1 MLKPPSELGLI
12 RIDLEFPIA
21 APRERVWQALVVE
34 TGRWWRKDFYMGHPV
49 QPIVFE
55 ARPGGRLYE
64 DWGQGGGLLWYT
76 VLAIEPPSA
85 LDLVGHLTPAFGGP
99 ASSMLRLCLKEASA
113 TSTVLQLSDSVF
125 GRVGDESAAR
135 LREGWQLL
143 FGEGLK
149 PYVEHG
155 QAVA

>member
-12 RIDLEFPIA
+12 RLDLEFPIA
-21 APRERVWQALVVE
+21 APRERVWQALVAE
-34 TGRWWRKDFYMGHPV
+34 TGRWWRKDFYMGNAV

-64 DWGQGGGLLWYT
+64 DWGQGAGLLWYS
-76 VLAIEPPSA
+76 VLCIEPPSS

-99 ASSMLRLCLKEASA
+99 ATSMLHLALKDTGAH
-113 TSTVLQLSDSVF
+113 TVLQLSDSVF
-125 GRVGDESAAR
+125 GRVSEDSAAR

-143 FGEGLK
+143 YGEGFK

-155 QAVA
+155 RTA

>member
-21 APRERVWQALVVE
+21 APRERVWQALVAE
-34 TGRWWRKDFYMGHPV
+34 MGQWWRQDFYMGSPV
-49 QPIVFE
+49 QPMVFE

-64 DWGQGGGLLWYT
+64 DWGNGGGLLWYT
-76 VLAIEPPSA
+76 VLALEPPGA
-85 LDLVGHLTPAFGGP
+85 LDMVGHLTPAFGGP
-99 ASSMLRLCLKEASA
+99 ASSMLRLCLKDTGA
-113 TSTVLQLSDSVF
+113 TTLLQLSDSVF
-125 GRVGDESAAR
+125 GRVSEDSAAR

-143 FGEGLK
+143 FGEGLT

-155 QAVA
+155 PPAR

>member
-21 APRERVWQALVVE
+21 APRERVWQALVAE
-34 TGRWWRKDFYMGHPV
+34 TGQWWRQDFYMGSPV
-49 QPIVFE
+49 QPMVFE

-76 VLAIEPPSA
+76 VLALEPPAA
-85 LDLVGHLTPAFGGP
+85 LDMVGHLTPAFGGP
-99 ASSMLRLCLKEASA
+99 ASSMLRLCLKDTGAM
-113 TSTVLQLSDSVF
+113 TLLQLSDSVF
-125 GRVGDESAAR
+125 GRVSEDSAAR

-143 FGEGLK
+143 FGEGFK

-155 QAVA
+155 PAAR

>member
-21 APRERVWQALVVE
+21 AARERVWQALVAE
-34 TGRWWRKDFYMGHPV
+34 TGRWWRQDFYMGSPV
-49 QPIVFE
+49 QPMVFE

-64 DWGQGGGLLWYT
+64 DWGHGGGLLWYT
-76 VLAIEPPSA
+76 VLALEPPAA
-85 LDLVGHLTPAFGGP
+85 LDMVGHLTPAFGGP
-99 ASSMLRLCLKEASA
+99 ASSMLRLCLKETGA
-113 TSTVLQLSDSVF
+113 TTVLQLSDSVF
-125 GRVGDESAAR
+125 GRVSEDSAAR

-149 PYVEHG
+149 PFVEHG
-155 QAVA
+155 PSAR